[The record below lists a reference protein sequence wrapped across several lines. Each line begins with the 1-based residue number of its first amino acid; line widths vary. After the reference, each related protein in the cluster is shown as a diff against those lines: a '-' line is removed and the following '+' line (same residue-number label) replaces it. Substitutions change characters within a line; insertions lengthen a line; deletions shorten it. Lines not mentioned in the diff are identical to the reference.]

1 MREKKIINVAVIAHV
16 DAGKSTLVDAMLA
29 QSGVFGEHEEIV
41 DCVMDSNDIERERG
55 ITIYSK
61 NCSINYKDYKINIV
75 DTPGH
80 ADFSSEV
87 ERIIRTVD
95 TAILLVDSAEG
106 PMPQTRF
113 VLQKSL
119 QQGLCPILLINK
131 IDKNDARP
139 EEVVN
144 MTFDLFAELGA
155 NDKQLDFPILYGTA
169 RAGVVH
175 YNLDDT
181 NEDIEPLFEMITRQ
195 VPSYP
200 DKDDLPLQFQ
210 SSALAYDD
218 YIGRLGIGRI
228 SQGTLHPADIVAVS
242 KRDGSVVKA
251 KVNQVFVNVGLK
263 RTETPEAHSGDIVV
277 ISGISDISIGETIC
291 LPDNVLPLPMI
302 AIEEPTMSMNFY
314 VNNSPF
320 AGKVGKF
327 VTTRHIAARLKKELE
342 TNVGLRVEPIEG
354 SDAYKVS
361 GRGELHLSI
370 LIENMRREGYELSVS
385 KPEVLF
391 REKNGKRLEPYEKVS
406 VSAPDEYIGN
416 VIAQLNLR
424 KGAMQSMLAENGHT
438 KVEYL
443 VPTRALLGYR
453 SEFINDTR
461 GEGILLRAF
470 DSYGPYAGE
479 IPGRQ
484 NGVLISQEDGQTMAY
499 SLFNL
504 SDRGRLFVGP
514 SEDVYEGMIIGMNNR
529 PEDMV
534 VNPTKNKK
542 LTNTRAAGSDEA
554 IKLLKPLEMSLEAA
568 LEFVE
573 PDEWVEVTPTAIR
586 MRKKILNAG
595 DRIKYNRS
603 RS

>member
-1 MREKKIINVAVIAHV
+1 
-16 DAGKSTLVDAMLA
+16 
-29 QSGVFGEHEEIV
+29 
-41 DCVMDSNDIERERG
+41 
-55 ITIYSK
+55 
-61 NCSINYKDYKINIV
+61 
-75 DTPGH
+75 
-80 ADFSSEV
+80 
-87 ERIIRTVD
+87 
-95 TAILLVDSAEG
+95 
-106 PMPQTRF
+106 
-113 VLQKSL
+113 
-119 QQGLCPILLINK
+119 
-131 IDKNDARP
+131 
-139 EEVVN
+139 

-210 SSALAYDD
+210 ISALAYDD